1 MPLYKT
7 IKIDPFTKIY
17 IWKIDESFDEL
28 SKGISLT
35 EHCQNRVN
43 NMKSDLHKRGFLS
56 IRHLLALAG
65 YSDAD
70 LYYDKLGKPHLKNGK
85 FISISHSFIFTTII
99 ISEKVRV
106 GIDVE
111 RQRDKINRIAHKFTT
126 PKDYVHLSQYDLVRK
141 LTVVW
146 GAKEAIYKIY
156 EQEGL
161 SFLEHIYVDDFDL
174 KDKKTTA
181 TVTFKEKTSHYD
193 VNFLEFEGFTCVYAS
208 EVKPKMFGR
217 T

>member
-7 IKIDPFTKIY
+7 IKIDPFAKIY
-17 IWKIDESFDEL
+17 IWKIEESFEKL
-28 SKGISLT
+28 SRGIILT
-35 EHCQNRVN
+35 EHCQQRVN
-43 NMKSDLHKRGFLS
+43 NMKSDLHKRGFMS

-65 YSDAD
+65 YTDAD
-70 LYYDKLGKPHLKNGK
+70 LYYDRLGKPHLKNGK
-85 FISISHSFIFTTII
+85 YISISHSFIFTTII
-99 ISEKVRV
+99 VSEKVRV

-126 PKDYVHLSQYDLVRK
+126 PKDYAHLNRYDLVRK

-161 SFLEHIYVDDFDL
+161 SFLEHIYVNDFDL
-174 KDKKTTA
+174 MDKTTTA
-181 TVTFKEKTSHYD
+181 TVTFNRRISHYS
-193 VNFLEFEGFTCVYAS
+193 VHFLEFEGFTCVYS
-208 EVKPKMFGR
+208 FEVKKKVKIP
-217 T
+217 